1 MSPPFLIVCIII
13 ISRQFG
19 FIHGLSSDKQFGL
32 DLRKQVKGEV
42 LPRGSKLY
50 EKRRLVHNGLC
61 VHVYPDWIV
70 VPISSEDVSA
80 IVKLANKYKVDIS
93 VRSGGHS
100 FTCTSTKQGDKSLQ

>member
-1 MSPPFLIVCIII
+1 MSPLA
-13 ISRQFG
+13 QF
-19 FIHGLSSDKQFGL
+19 FIFYTIFHTAYGELNNKQFGL
-32 DLRKQVKGEV
+32 DLRKNVKGEV

-70 VPISSEDVSA
+70 VPTSTEDVSA
-80 IVKLANKYKVDIS
+80 IVKLANKYKVAIS

-100 FTCTSTKQGDKSLQ
+100 FTCTSTKQGDNHFVN